1 MNQERFLST
10 TPRRHR
16 RAAAPH
22 HSDLVKTRKGHAPP
36 AFGTEL
42 PDRTG
47 TNHTGSAHLCGV
59 RSQRSRPLALATQ
72 KVVGSSPI
80 IRLENPLRRVYVART
95 ETAESPMCPK
105 TLAESCDREAWSAG
119 KE

>member
-1 MNQERFLST
+1 MRL
-10 TPRRHR
+10 RLL
-16 RAAAPH
+16 APN
-22 HSDLVKTRKGHAPP
+22 SRIELGPTKREAPIC
-36 AFGTEL
+36 AGFGVNAVG
-42 PDRTG
+42 PW
-47 TNHTGSAHLCGV
+47 
-59 RSQRSRPLALATQ
+59 LATQ

-105 TLAESCDREAWSAG
+105 TLAESCDRAAWSGG